1 MTEPREELYN
11 PLGWSAIL
19 HILVAAI
26 MMTSWALLQK
36 QETIKPPAMMKAA
49 LVHAPKS
56 TLAPQQKTQTQ
67 KPEPKKKEE
76 PIPEPPKPEVKPK
89 EVKPEVKPVDKPS
102 PVAVKKE
109 PPKPPAPEP
118 PKKQEPK
125 KPEKPTPNSKK
136 SDKKQDARSQ
146 VDKNKQRKDAEAAL
160 AAAMEVEDNVLMQGE
175 LNTDEINKYIGLI
188 ANRIADNWSRPPNAR
203 KDMNVVLEIELLPTG
218 QLLNV
223 RVIQSSGDKAF
234 DLAAEAAVRKVERF
248 EEIAEMKPDLFN
260 RTFRKFQLLFNPE
273 DLLI

>member
-125 KPEKPTPNSKK
+125 TPEKPTPNSKK

>member
-1 MTEPREELYN
+1 M
-11 PLGWSAIL
+11 
-19 HILVAAI
+19 
-26 MMTSWALLQK
+26 
-36 QETIKPPAMMKAA
+36 
-49 LVHAPKS
+49 
-56 TLAPQQKTQTQ
+56 
-67 KPEPKKKEE
+67 
-76 PIPEPPKPEVKPK
+76 
-89 EVKPEVKPVDKPS
+89 
-102 PVAVKKE
+102 
-109 PPKPPAPEP
+109 
-118 PKKQEPK
+118 
-125 KPEKPTPNSKK
+125 
-136 SDKKQDARSQ
+136 
-146 VDKNKQRKDAEAAL
+146 DKNKQRRDAEAAL